1 MGELDWLTDAVE
13 SGDIQPGF
21 VCMVLKRLHERDTE
35 IERLREENHGLKKR
49 IFVLQSGGKT
59 MKTVEEEI
67 DQWIAEESR
76 DE

>member
-1 MGELDWLTDAVE
+1 MMNDNWRDAIDQIRTPGGICNVIRRGVKELDV
-13 SGDIQPGF
+13 
-21 VCMVLKRLHERDTE
+21 E
-35 IERLREENHGLKKR
+35 IERLRKENRGLKKR